1 MAQRERASGP
11 APAGSGA
18 QPGDYPVR
26 PATSYVSFPTL
37 HPAPLTVAGQ
47 LRVPR
52 GGEAPLPAVVIVHG
66 SAGLDGRG
74 EALAAALNDDGIA
87 TLEIDLW
94 APRGVRQPLERPEHA
109 AETLPDA
116 FGALRFL
123 ASQPGIDGARI
134 GIAGFSWGG
143 VVSLLSATRRYA
155 DAVAGSSGER
165 FAAHAPFYPVC
176 WAYNRRPG
184 YEIRDLTGAPV
195 LIQAG
200 ALDTYD
206 RPSGCQDMVDAL
218 PEADRRHVRVIVY
231 PGATHAFDR
240 MQPAVTV
247 EDPHADEGAG
257 GLVRF
262 EPNPEV
268 TARAHR
274 ETVAFFR
281 QAFSA
286 EERY

>member
-1 MAQRERASGP
+1 MT
-11 APAGSGA
+11 APAGEAGA
-18 QPGDYPVR
+18 R
-26 PATSYVSFPTL
+26 IAYVAFRSL
-37 HPAPLTVAGQ
+37 HADPLTLAGQ
-47 LRVPR
+47 LRVPQAVA
-52 GGEAPLPAVVIVHG
+52 GPLPAVVLVHG
-66 SAGLDGRG
+66 SYGVDGRG
-74 EALAAALNDDGIA
+74 ASLAAVLNGGGIA

-94 APRGVRQPLERPEHA
+94 APRGVRQPLDRPSHA

-123 ASQPGIDGARI
+123 ASRPDIDARRI

-155 DAVAGSSGER
+155 EEIAGVDGER

-184 YEIRDLTGAPV
+184 YEVRDLTGAPV

-206 RPSGCQDMVDAL
+206 RPTGCQEMVAAL

-240 MQPAVTV
+240 QQPEVV
-247 EDPHADEGAG
+247 VQDPHANEGAG
-257 GLVRF
+257 GEVRF
-262 EPNPEV
+262 APNPEV

-281 QAFSA
+281 EALTPPS
-286 EERY
+286 